1 MSNVENI
8 NTKFRHSSFVIRH
21 SPFAIRHLFGI
32 WHSAFVIDAMLLID
46 SLLISGVKFVLDKIV
61 AAVDTEMNDDT
72 VLRER
77 LLDAQMRVELG
88 EMSQADF
95 DELEADILVR
105 IREIKERQRGGE
117 SAVISPKDM
126 KVTGIEATF
135 EGEEH

>member
-1 MSNVENI
+1 
-8 NTKFRHSSFVIRH
+8 
-21 SPFAIRHLFGI
+21 
-32 WHSAFVIDAMLLID
+32 MLIID
-46 SLLISGVKFVLDKIV
+46 SLIISGVRFVLDKV
-61 AAVDTEMNDDT
+61 AAAVETELNDDS

-88 EMSQADF
+88 EMSQEEF
-95 DELEADILVR
+95 DELEADILAR

>member
-1 MSNVENI
+1 
-8 NTKFRHSSFVIRH
+8 
-21 SPFAIRHLFGI
+21 
-32 WHSAFVIDAMLLID
+32 MLIID
-46 SLLISGVKFVLDKIV
+46 SLIISGVRFVLDKVV
-61 AAVDTEMNDDT
+61 AAVESEMNDDG

-88 EMSQADF
+88 EMSQAEF

-126 KVTGIEATF
+126 KVTGIEASF
-135 EGEEH
+135 EGDEH